1 VSVHTAQSD
10 TPLGDTLSDT
20 AIDDDAADETLEPNT
35 DTAEAASDTDAV
47 GGQRRRRRSR
57 QQMSSSR
64 RWMLVAG
71 SLMIAALTGLTA
83 WLGWNVHQQ
92 RLIADQRAAFLQ
104 AARQGAVN
112 LSTIDWQ
119 HAEPDVQ
126 RIVNSATGTFYDEFS
141 KRSQSFIDVVKQS
154 QTKSEGTIVA
164 AGLESESD
172 SDAQVLVAMNVKIF
186 DAPAAD
192 QPLRSWRMRIS
203 VHKVDD
209 QVKVSNVEF
218 VP

>member
-1 VSVHTAQSD
+1 MSVHTAQTD

-20 AIDDDAADETLEPNT
+20 AIDDDVADETLGPKG
-35 DTAEAASDTDAV
+35 DTAEATSDADVA
-47 GGQRRRRRSR
+47 GGRRRRRRSR
-57 QQMSSSR
+57 RRMSSR
-64 RWMLVAG
+64 RWMLVIG

-83 WLGWNVHQQ
+83 WLGWNAHQQ
-92 RLIADQRAAFLQ
+92 RLIADQRAEFLQ
-104 AARQGAVN
+104 AARQGALN
-112 LSTIDWQ
+112 LTTIDWQ

-141 KRSQSFIDVVKQS
+141 KRSQPFIDVVKQS
-154 QTKSEGTIVA
+154 QTKSEGTIIA

-172 SDAQVLVAMNVKIF
+172 SDAQILVAMNVKIS
-186 DAPAAD
+186 DAGAPE
-192 QPLRSWRMRIS
+192 QNPRSWRMRIS

>member
-1 VSVHTAQSD
+1 MSVHTAQSD
-10 TPLGDTLSDT
+10 TSPGDTLSDT
-20 AIDDDAADETLEPNT
+20 AIDDDVADETLEPKA
-35 DTAEAASDTDAV
+35 DTAEATSDTDVV
-47 GGQRRRRRSR
+47 GGQRRHRGSR
-57 QQMSSSR
+57 QQMSSR
-64 RWMLVAG
+64 RLMLVVG

-92 RLIADQRAAFLQ
+92 RLIADQRAEFLQ
-104 AARQGAVN
+104 AARQGALN
-112 LSTIDWQ
+112 LTTIDWQ

-141 KRSQSFIDVVKQS
+141 KRSQPFIDVVKQS
-154 QTKSEGTIVA
+154 QTKSEGTIIA

-172 SDAQVLVAMNVKIF
+172 SDAQVLVAMNVKIL
-186 DAPAAD
+186 DAAAAD